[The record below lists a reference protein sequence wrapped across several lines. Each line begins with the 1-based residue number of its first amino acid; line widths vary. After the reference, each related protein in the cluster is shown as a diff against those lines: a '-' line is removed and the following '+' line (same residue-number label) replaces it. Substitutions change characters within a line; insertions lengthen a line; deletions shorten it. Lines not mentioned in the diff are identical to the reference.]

1 MPHQK
6 PSEIMNTLVEVARW
20 EGVLLE
26 DLPRVSAELA
36 TWLPTQGVVAIHGP
50 MGAGKTTLVRA
61 ILQSWGVGEDAA
73 SPTFGLVHHHRV
85 KRRGLEVEV
94 RHLDLYRLEGED
106 EAERSGIAEML
117 MNPGLSLVE
126 WPERVPDLMP
136 EDAYLLEVQTTE
148 SPTRT
153 LILSTL
159 QR

>member
-1 MPHQK
+1 M
-6 PSEIMNTLVEVARW
+6 STLVEFARW

-36 TWLPTQGVVAIHGP
+36 MLLPTQGVVAIHGP

-61 ILQSWGVGEDAA
+61 ILHCWGVGEDAA

-85 KRRGLEVEV
+85 KRRGLESEV

-117 MNPGLSLVE
+117 MDPGLNLVE

-136 EDAYLLEVQTTE
+136 EDAFLLEVQTTQ

-159 QR
+159 QG